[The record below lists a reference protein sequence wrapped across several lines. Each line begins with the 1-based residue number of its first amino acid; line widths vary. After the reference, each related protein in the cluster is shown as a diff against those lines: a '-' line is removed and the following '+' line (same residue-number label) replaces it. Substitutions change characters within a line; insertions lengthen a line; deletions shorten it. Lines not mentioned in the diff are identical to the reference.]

1 MAAFLQLIVQLDRDL
16 EALLVQHGTLAYAI
30 LGAIIFCSVGVL
42 PLVILPADMLLFLSG
57 ALAAVGVLQPLWLAP
72 VLVAAAV
79 AGSVFNYALTR
90 AVASVWNA
98 RRIDWIKKV
107 TARTRALYA
116 RHGAAL
122 LLYSPFIAIVRAVA
136 PALAGATK
144 MPFRRFV
151 RFAASGSVI
160 WVCSLAGPGYFFGHV
175 PWVRSHLPAAM
186 AIVIGAGA
194 VALVLNTAWRG
205 RRTRH
210 ATGQALSDGEVG
222 EQDEP
227 RRD

>member
-1 MAAFLQLIVQLDRDL
+1 MATFLQFILQLDQDL
-16 EALLVQHGTLAYAI
+16 EALLVRHGPLAYAI

-57 ALAAVGVLQPLWLAP
+57 ALAAVGVLQPVWLAP
-72 VLVAAAV
+72 VLVGAAV
-79 AGSVFNYALTR
+79 AGNVFNYALAR
-90 AVASVWNA
+90 AVASVWSA
-98 RRIDWIKKV
+98 KRSGWIGKM

-144 MPFRRFV
+144 MPFGRFV
-151 RFAASGSVI
+151 RFATSGAVI
-160 WVCSLAGPGYFFGHV
+160 WVCSLAGPGYFFGNV

-186 AIVIGAGA
+186 AIVIGAG
-194 VALVLNTAWRG
+194 VLVLVVSVLWRG
-205 RRTRH
+205 RRKHRT
-210 ATGQALSDGEVG
+210 TDPALSDE
-222 EQDEP
+222 
-227 RRD
+227 

>member
-1 MAAFLQLIVQLDRDL
+1 MQFILRLEQDL
-16 EALLVQHGTLAYAI
+16 EALLVQHGPLAYAI
-30 LGAIIFCSVGVL
+30 IGVIVFCSVGVL

-72 VLVAAAV
+72 VLVGAAV
-79 AGSVFNYALTR
+79 SGTVFNYALAL
-90 AVASVWNA
+90 AVATVWKPK
-98 RRIDWIKKV
+98 RSGWIDKV
-107 TARTRALYA
+107 SARTRALYA

-151 RFAASGSVI
+151 RFAAGGAVI
-160 WVCSLAGPGYFFGHV
+160 WICTLAGPGYFFGNV

-186 AIVIGAGA
+186 AIVIGAGV
-194 VALVLNTAWRG
+194 VALVVSLLWRG
-205 RRTRH
+205 RRKHLT
-210 ATGQALSDGEVG
+210 TDPTLSD
-222 EQDEP
+222 DKS
-227 RRD
+227 RCD

>member
-1 MAAFLQLIVQLDRDL
+1 MGTFMQFMLQLDRDL
-16 EALLVQHGTLAYAI
+16 EALLIQHGPLAYAI
-30 LGAIIFCSVGVL
+30 LGAIVFCSVGVL
-42 PLVILPADMLLFLSG
+42 PLVFLPADMLLFLSG

-72 VLVAAAV
+72 LLVAAAV
-79 AGSVFNYALTR
+79 AGKVFNYALSR
-90 AVASVWNA
+90 AVASVWKPA
-98 RRIDWIKKV
+98 SAGWIHKL

-151 RFAASGSVI
+151 RFSTGGALI
-160 WVCSLAGPGYFFGHV
+160 WVCSLTGPGYFFGNV

-186 AIVIGAGA
+186 AIVIGAGVVVFA
-194 VALVLNTAWRG
+194 AGMLWKG
-205 RRTRH
+205 RRKR
-210 ATGQALSDGEVG
+210 ADGEPATPDG
-222 EQDEP
+222 ESRCD
-227 RRD
+227 

>member
-1 MAAFLQLIVQLDRDL
+1 MATFMQFVLQLDQDL
-16 EALLVQHGTLAYAI
+16 ETLLVQHGPLAYAI

-42 PLVILPADMLLFLSG
+42 PLVFLPADMLLFLSG

-72 VLVAAAV
+72 LLVAAAV
-79 AGSVFNYALTR
+79 AGKVFNYLLTR
-90 AVASVWNA
+90 AVASLWKPK
-98 RRIDWIKKV
+98 RHGWIDKV

-122 LLYSPFIAIVRAVA
+122 LLYSPFIAVVRAVA

-144 MPFRRFV
+144 MPLRRFL
-151 RFAASGSVI
+151 RFATGGAVI
-160 WVCSLAGPGYFFGHV
+160 WVCTLAGPGYFFGNV

-194 VALVLNTAWRG
+194 VAFVAAGVWRG
-205 RRTRH
+205 RRKRR
-210 ATGQALSDGEVG
+210 AVRSALPGEAS
-222 EQDEP
+222 

>member
-1 MAAFLQLIVQLDRDL
+1 MATFMQFVLQLDQDL
-16 EALLVQHGTLAYAI
+16 EALLVQHGPLAYVI
-30 LGAIIFCSVGVL
+30 VGAIVFCSVGVL

-79 AGSVFNYALTR
+79 AGTGFNYALAR
-90 AVASVWNA
+90 AVASVWKPK
-98 RRIDWIKKV
+98 RSGWIDKIS
-107 TARTRALYA
+107 ARTRALYA

-136 PALAGATK
+136 PALAGAMK

-151 RFAASGSVI
+151 RFATGGAVI
-160 WVCSLAGPGYFFGHV
+160 WICSLAGPGYFFGNV

-186 AIVIGAGA
+186 AIVIGAG
-194 VALVLNTAWRG
+194 VIALVVSLLWRG
-205 RRTRH
+205 RRKPHT
-210 ATGQALSDGEVG
+210 TDPTLSDEKSRC
-222 EQDEP
+222 D
-227 RRD
+227 